1 MKSFFKKFSQ
11 YSKKLNRTKAK
22 KTFVTNYSTIQLF
35 NPSTIILMFVINLIL
50 PAQAFEDYIITT
62 NGKLTDISIENNK
75 IVDVYPLIT
84 VMNEKNTLIVS
95 PLQVGKTRVCVLKN
109 DKEKVMFN
117 VEVNEYKTSIDEVE
131 GFDILSLDSPAEEEF
146 QLDEP
151 PMLKEIQ

>member
-35 NPSTIILMFVINLIL
+35 NHSTIILMFVINLIL

-75 IVDVYPLIT
+75 IVDVYPIIT
-84 VMNEKNTLIVS
+84 VMNDKNTLMVT
-95 PLQVGKTRVCVLKN
+95 PLKEGKTRVCFLKN
-109 DKEKVMFN
+109 NKEKVMFN
-117 VEVNEYKTSIDEVE
+117 IEVTEEKTLIDEVE
-131 GFDILSLDSPAEEEF
+131 GFDILSLDSPVEENF
-146 QLDEP
+146 ILDEP
-151 PMLKEIQ
+151 PIFKEVK